1 MQSKNNYLEI
11 KKIIENAKFLVVFTG
26 AGVSVESGIP
36 PFTGVGGL
44 WTQYDPKFIELNYFY
59 THPKE
64 SWEEIKHIFY
74 DYMLDKA
81 KPNLA
86 HLTIGKWSQAKK
98 VKAIITQNIDN
109 LHQAGG
115 SNNVIEF
122 HGTVKTLK
130 CTKCGQIYRDKD
142 ISLDSLPPTCKKCN
156 GILKP
161 NFIFYGE
168 GINQDVHLNALKYI
182 TKADVLLIIGT
193 SGQVMPANQ
202 LPFIAKQQNPKVKI
216 IEVNPKTSTFTHS
229 ITDYYFDSTAV
240 EFFKELNKIKP

>member
-86 HLTIGKWSQAKK
+86 HLTIGKWSQVKK
-98 VKAIITQNIDN
+98 VKSNI
-109 LHQAGG
+109 
-115 SNNVIEF
+115 
-122 HGTVKTLK
+122 
-130 CTKCGQIYRDKD
+130 
-142 ISLDSLPPTCKKCN
+142 
-156 GILKP
+156 
-161 NFIFYGE
+161 
-168 GINQDVHLNALKYI
+168 
-182 TKADVLLIIGT
+182 
-193 SGQVMPANQ
+193 
-202 LPFIAKQQNPKVKI
+202 
-216 IEVNPKTSTFTHS
+216 
-229 ITDYYFDSTAV
+229 
-240 EFFKELNKIKP
+240 

>member
-1 MQSKNNYLEI
+1 MKSENNFLEV
-11 KKIIENAKFLVVFTG
+11 KKIINNASYLVVFTG
-26 AGVSVESGIP
+26 AGISVESGIP

-59 THPKE
+59 SYPLD
-64 SWEEIKHIFY
+64 SWKEIKHIFY
-74 DYMLDKA
+74 DYMLDKS

-86 HLTIGKWSQAKK
+86 HLTIGKWSKVNK
-98 VKAIITQNIDN
+98 VKAVITQNIDN

-115 SNNVIEF
+115 ANNVIEF

-130 CTKCGQIYRDKD
+130 CIKCNQIYSDKE
-142 ISLDSLPPTCKKCN
+142 ISLENLPPRCKKCH
-156 GILKP
+156 GVLKP

-168 GINQDVHLNALKYI
+168 GIDHDTHLNALKHI

-202 LPFIAKQQNPKVKI
+202 LPFIAKQQNPRLKI
-216 IEVNPKTSTFTHS
+216 IEVNPAKSTFTNS
-229 ITDYYFDSTAV
+229 ITDYYFDTTAV
-240 EFFKELNKIKP
+240 KFFEEFNKLKT

>member
-1 MQSKNNYLEI
+1 
-11 KKIIENAKFLVVFTG
+11 
-26 AGVSVESGIP
+26 
-36 PFTGVGGL
+36 
-44 WTQYDPKFIELNYFY
+44 
-59 THPKE
+59 
-64 SWEEIKHIFY
+64 
-74 DYMLDKA
+74 MLDKA

-142 ISLDSLPPTCKKCN
+142 ISLDSLPP
-156 GILKP
+156 

-216 IEVNPKTSTFTHS
+216 IEVNPNPSSFTNS
-229 ITDYYFDSTAV
+229 MGRFI
-240 EFFKELNKIKP
+240 